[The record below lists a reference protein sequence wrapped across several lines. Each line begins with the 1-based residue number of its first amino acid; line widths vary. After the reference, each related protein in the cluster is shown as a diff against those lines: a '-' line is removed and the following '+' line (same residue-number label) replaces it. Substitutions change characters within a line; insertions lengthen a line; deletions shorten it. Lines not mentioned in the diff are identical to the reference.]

1 MVELSTE
8 MDAVFRALASGP
20 RRQMLRRLTEQ
31 DLTVS
36 QLGEPL
42 DMTLA
47 ATSKHV
53 KVLEKVG
60 LVEQR
65 VVGRDHICRLE
76 AGPMSDVAEWLNFYE
91 RHWNKS
97 LDALEALVATN
108 NPKQEEKS

>member
-1 MVELSTE
+1 VIDSTCSAKAELPGHPETVHAPAE
-8 MDAVFRALASGP
+8 ALRERVLADWH
-20 RRQMLRRLTEQ
+20 E
-31 DLTVS
+31 D
-36 QLGEPL
+36 
-42 DMTLA
+42 LA

-97 LDALEALVATN
+97 LDALEALVATDE
-108 NPKQEEKS
+108 PKQEEKS

>member
-47 ATSKHV
+47 ATSKHI
-53 KVLEKVG
+53 KVLERVG
-60 LVEQR
+60 LVEQT
-65 VVGRDHICRLE
+65 VIGRDHICRLE
-76 AGPMSDVAEWLNFYE
+76 AKPMSDVAEWLQFYE
-91 RHWNKS
+91 RHWTKS
-97 LDALEALVATN
+97 LDALDELVAPTK
-108 NPKQEEKS
+108 PKEKS